1 MPFDVKII
9 LPSSLKSSYLKSEF
23 IAEGQTYTTNKY
35 SSIKDTVNK
44 CTEYE
49 INLENKIEYLILEN
63 QRISKMQ
70 NEINKVFNEIIKN
83 LM

>member
-1 MPFDVKII
+1 MDNKYYIEK
-9 LPSSLKSSYLKSEF
+9 LSEL
-23 IAEGQTYTTNKY
+23 QTYTTNKY

>member
-1 MPFDVKII
+1 MDNKYYIEK
-9 LPSSLKSSYLKSEF
+9 LSEL
-23 IAEGQTYTTNKY
+23 QTYTTNKC